1 MVQVV
6 IVGTIWR
13 RVKLMFVHRNSE
25 SNTMDIVH
33 AYRLLNTGQRRA
45 FDAVMDGNNVFITGP
60 GGTGKSFLIKI
71 LLECMPKER
80 KTGVVALTG
89 CAALLLGCKAKT
101 LHSWAGIGLGKESVE
116 ALVASIKKKSWK
128 PSLRNWLQTK
138 TLIIDEVS
146 MMTPEL
152 FEKLDA
158 IGRRIRGSSQPFGG
172 IQIVLIGDFYQLPPV
187 AANSEIRFLFQSRLW
202 NDVIHKTIQ
211 LEEIVRQK
219 DPVFQGLLNA
229 ARVGRLEKEHVA
241 ILESRCDLP
250 WRDQEIRPTLLFS
263 RRREV
268 DMINTANLEALEG
281 ETHIYRPRTEVE
293 AAGRNITDEA
303 ITAFDKDS
311 PYDEELTLRVGA
323 QVMLIY
329 NVSLEDG
336 LVNGSRGV
344 VRRFARSEGE
354 LIPVVLFKNGKE
366 VGVGRAKWEIDDYK
380 GVSRSQIPLRLAY
393 AVTIHK
399 CQGAT
404 LDSALIDIGINVFEF
419 GQAYVAL
426 SRVRSLDSLYVWA
439 LDPRAIQAHPA
450 ALTYYK
456 GLTVEES
463 RLEPRPVE
471 EETVAAAVETE
482 DPQVRQDN

>member
-1 MVQVV
+1 
-6 IVGTIWR
+6 
-13 RVKLMFVHRNSE
+13 
-25 SNTMDIVH
+25 
-33 AYRLLNTGQRRA
+33 
-45 FDAVMDGNNVFITGP
+45 MDGNNVFITGP

-101 LHSWAGIGLGKESVE
+101 LHSWAGIGLGKDSAE
-116 ALVASIKKKSWK
+116 ALVASIKKKTWK
-128 PSLRNWLQTK
+128 PALRNWLQTK

-152 FEKLDA
+152 FEKLDQV
-158 IGRRIRGSSQPFGG
+158 GRRIRGSAQPFGG

-187 AANSEIRFLFQSRLW
+187 AAASEIRFLFQSRLW
-202 NDVIHKTIQ
+202 DEVIHQTVQ
-211 LEEIVRQK
+211 LTEIVRQK
-219 DPVFQGLLNA
+219 DPDFQSLLNA
-229 ARVGRLEKEHVA
+229 ARVGRLGPEHVK

-281 ETHIYRPRTEVE
+281 ETHIYKPRTEIE
-293 AAGRNITDEA
+293 TSGRGITDEA
-303 ITAFDKDS
+303 IAAFDKDA

-329 NVSLEDG
+329 NVAIEDG

-344 VRRFARSEGE
+344 VRRFAKSEGE
-354 LIPVVLFKNGKE
+354 LVPVVAFKNGKE
-366 VGVGRAKWEIDDYK
+366 MTVDRAKWEMDDYK
-380 GVSRSQIPLRLAY
+380 GVSRSQIPLKLAY
-393 AVTIHK
+393 AITIHK

-439 LDPRAIQAHPA
+439 LDPRAVQAHPSA
-450 ALTYYK
+450 VAYYK
-456 GLTVEES
+456 GLDKE
-463 RLEPRPVE
+463 
-471 EETVAAAVETE
+471 AVVSSEVG
-482 DPQVRQDN
+482 DPT